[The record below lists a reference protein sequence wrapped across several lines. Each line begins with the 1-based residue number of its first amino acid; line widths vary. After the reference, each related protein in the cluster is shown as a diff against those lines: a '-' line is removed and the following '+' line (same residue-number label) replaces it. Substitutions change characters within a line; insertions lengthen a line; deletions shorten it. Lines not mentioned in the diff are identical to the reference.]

1 MCLCCCNLARILF
14 HLLQYDIICETTV
27 TQSSLFDLL
36 TLLFKKLSSAITDF
50 VRKDGIGQMKPVIH
64 KLSDLFCWSQNVGS
78 DNLYIINN
86 VIRAVMPAK
95 VVDLIMDIV
104 IEKVS

>member
-1 MCLCCCNLARILF
+1 
-14 HLLQYDIICETTV
+14 
-27 TQSSLFDLL
+27 
-36 TLLFKKLSSAITDF
+36 
-50 VRKDGIGQMKPVIH
+50 MKPVIH
-64 KLSDLFCWSQNVGS
+64 ELSDLFCWDQNVGS

-104 IEKVS
+104 VEKVR

>member
-14 HLLQYDIICETTV
+14 HLLHYDIICETTV
-27 TQSSLFDLL
+27 TQSSSFDLL

-64 KLSDLFCWSQNVGS
+64 KLSDLFCLAQNVGS

-104 IEKVS
+104 VEKVR